1 MSCYKNAIPQN
12 SGHPDHAP
20 LDTQKNT
27 WIFLSK
33 KQKNINFFFKMNKK
47 SRYIW
52 HEKKSQFLGVG
63 EEPFLNLVMYLSLKV
78 GFHQRQKVEGE
89 SMIW

>member
-1 MSCYKNAIPQN
+1 MK
-12 SGHPDHAP
+12 
-20 LDTQKNT
+20 
-27 WIFLSK
+27 
-33 KQKNINFFFKMNKK
+33 
-47 SRYIW
+47 
-52 HEKKSQFLGVG
+52 KKSQSLGVG